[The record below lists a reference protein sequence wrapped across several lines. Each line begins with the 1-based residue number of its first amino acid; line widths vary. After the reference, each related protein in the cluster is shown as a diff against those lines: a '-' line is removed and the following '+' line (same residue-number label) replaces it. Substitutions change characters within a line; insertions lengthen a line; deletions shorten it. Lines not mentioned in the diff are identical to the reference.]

1 MQFDNVYLKAV
12 RSWLEAHGHM
22 SAAGQL
28 SSNHVHECQ
37 VEGLSIAEAAA
48 EALRLLTVLEI
59 VGK

>member
-12 RSWLEAHGHM
+12 RSWLEAHGYV

-28 SSNHVHECQ
+28 STDHVHECQ
-37 VEGLSIAEAAA
+37 VEGMSIAEAAA
-48 EALRLLTVLEI
+48 EALRLMTVLDL